1 MEGDGK
7 EMHWNRGEELAG
19 RDGGNARN
27 YRRCRDK
34 RVKRKQKGDWK
45 KRGDVSKK
53 ISKPVFFP
61 LPADREGCKDS
72 EAARRITNLWAPL
85 VSYRRR
91 LSISNSP
98 FVLQGSTRK
107 ETRLDG
113 EQAKR
118 KVREDESLPARPRK
132 KNERR

>member
-1 MEGDGK
+1 MREDEK

-53 ISKPVFFP
+53 ISKPVFSLCRP
-61 LPADREGCKDS
+61 IEKVVKT
-72 EAARRITNLWAPL
+72 RRQ
-85 VSYRRR
+85 R
-91 LSISNSP
+91 
-98 FVLQGSTRK
+98 
-107 ETRLDG
+107 
-113 EQAKR
+113 
-118 KVREDESLPARPRK
+118 DE
-132 KNERR
+132 